1 MNATDEAGIHQSVH
15 FDMDL
20 KAAWRRHVHSLLLN
34 AALLFII
41 TLVKYG

>member
-20 KAAWRRHVHSLLLN
+20 KAAWRPRVHSLHCSMQHSCS
-34 AALLFII
+34 
-41 TLVKYG
+41 